1 MHYRHAQCMASSD
14 IRKQFGARVRKLRLE
29 RNWSQETL
37 GFRAKIHRTY
47 IGAVERGEQN
57 VALENIAKI
66 AVALKIALADLFSS
80 FR

>member
-1 MHYRHAQCMASSD
+1 MASAS

-57 VALENIAKI
+57 VALDNIVKI
-66 AVALKIALADLFSS
+66 AGALKISLAYLFSV

>member
-1 MHYRHAQCMASSD
+1 VHYRHALYMASAD

-29 RNWSQETL
+29 RGWSQETL

-57 VALENIAKI
+57 VALDNIVKI
-66 AVALKIALADLFSS
+66 AGALKISLANLFSI

>member
-1 MHYRHAQCMASSD
+1 MASAG
-14 IRKQFGARVRKLRLE
+14 IRKQFGARVRKLRLV

-57 VALENIAKI
+57 VSLDNIAKI
-66 AVALKIALADLFSS
+66 ASALKVSLANLFSTL
-80 FR
+80 R